1 MSEAHKN
8 GSSSTPEV
16 AQLVHLARALP
27 TECRRVF
34 TLRKVYGC
42 SEREIADRLGIPE
55 HAVERHLIQAAC
67 LLAHAVEEAYR
78 RCAGGDAAQAERPRS
93 FLQKLRA
100 RVTHA

>member
-1 MSEAHKN
+1 MSEAQKYV
-8 GSSSTPEV
+8 SSSTAEV
-16 AQLVHLARALP
+16 AELVDLARALP

-67 LLAHAVEEAYR
+67 LLAHAVSDLL
-78 RCAGGDAAQAERPRS
+78 DAPRKEQPRS
-93 FLQKLRA
+93 LLQKLRA